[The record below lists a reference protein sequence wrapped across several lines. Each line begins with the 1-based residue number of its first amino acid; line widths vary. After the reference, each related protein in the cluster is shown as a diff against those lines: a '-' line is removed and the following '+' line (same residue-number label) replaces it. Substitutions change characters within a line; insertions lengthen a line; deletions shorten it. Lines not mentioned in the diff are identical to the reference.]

1 MTEYIGSYWK
11 KGCRKKGE
19 IGVKKVVTLLAIL
32 MILTGCGKDYW
43 VWNKKDLDKE
53 PGVRQYV
60 NYLQNDKTDRKAFK
74 LIDISEGKQLVVV
87 STGTNKLEL
96 EAVDVEVLDDE
107 TIVTVK
113 EVEADSDEINPYILI
128 GLERKNGKLKVV
140 NEDGEEYEIGF

>member
-1 MTEYIGSYWK
+1 M
-11 KGCRKKGE
+11 
-19 IGVKKVVTLLAIL
+19 KKVLTLLAVMI
-32 MILTGCGKDYW
+32 ILTGCGKDYW

-60 NYLQNDKTDRKAFK
+60 NYLQNDKTDRKGFK

-96 EAVDVEVLDDE
+96 EAVDVEVSDDE
-107 TIVTVK
+107 TVVTVK
-113 EVEADSDEINPYILI
+113 EVEADSEEINPYILI
-128 GLERKNGKLKVV
+128 GLERKSGKLRVI